1 MTKRIALD
9 DGHGMETAGKRTPFI
24 PSISRFI
31 HENEFNRAV
40 VRLLDAE
47 LKRCGFGTVLTA
59 PGDSDHSLASRV
71 KVANDA
77 KVDLFISIH
86 YNALDG
92 KFDGA
97 GKDPEGFSAHIDP
110 SGGQSQKFAEI
121 AVKHLAKGTLQKNRG
136 VVKQQLY
143 VTANTKMPA
152 VLFELGFMDNNREA
166 LLMIDPAFQKECAV
180 EIAQAVCEFYGVP
193 YKGSA
198 APSVTKPQ
206 AEVPKVIKPASS
218 KKLGSLVT
226 KQDVPAYAR
235 KEWGTQTGQVVKKGE
250 TRNVYAIKDGWYQL
264 YSGEW
269 LPSQSGAN
277 FTYTP
282 AKKPK
287 VVQAPPQALKRLI
300 VDGKRIGSFSDHE
313 NILKNVSE
321 SLDTAKEIRIE
332 DV

>member
-9 DGHGMETAGKRTPFI
+9 DGHGMQTAGKRTPFI
-24 PSISRFI
+24 PSIGRFI

-47 LKRCGFGTVLTA
+47 LKRCGFTTVLTA

-92 KFDGA
+92 KFDGP

-121 AVKHLAKGTLQKNRG
+121 AIKHLANGTLQKNRG

-166 LLMIDPAFQKECAV
+166 LLMIAPAFQKECAV
-180 EIAQAVCEFYGVP
+180 EIAKAVCEFYHIP
-193 YKGSA
+193 Y
-198 APSVTKPQ
+198 VV
-206 AEVPKVIKPASS
+206 ENNPA
-218 KKLGSLVT
+218 
-226 KQDVPAYAR
+226 
-235 KEWGTQTGQVVKKGE
+235 VVKPTVKPPEPTKAEPKPGDIKGF
-250 TRNVYAIKDGWYQL
+250 NVL
-264 YSGEW
+264 Y
-269 LPSQSGAN
+269 
-277 FTYTP
+277 
-282 AKKPK
+282 
-287 VVQAPPQALKRLI
+287 VQE
-300 VDGKRIGSFSDHE
+300 DGKLRYDKQYKTVEEAEKRQRFLLSKYGEAHIK
-313 NILKNVSE
+313 L
-321 SLDTAKEIRIE
+321 IRY
-332 DV
+332 